1 MFATRVFSFVAVLVL
16 AFAGIANAVPS
27 KRQASAADVQSV
39 LTDLQST
46 TSPILDQMCEWIE
59 HSYWEQ
65 PLILC
70 IATLVDNDE
79 DTDDTIEPLV
89 NQLGSAFDDA
99 SSSLSGLQ
107 RRGLVSRQDN
117 DDVAQT
123 MADIISVIFSWHSQ
137 ETSF

>member
-1 MFATRVFSFVAVLVL
+1 VISRATTHTIYL
-16 AFAGIANAVPS
+16 
-27 KRQASAADVQSV
+27 
-39 LTDLQST
+39 
-46 TSPILDQMCEWIE
+46 
-59 HSYWEQ
+59 
-65 PLILC
+65 
-70 IATLVDNDE
+70 ATLVDNDE

-123 MADIISVIFSWHSQ
+123 MADIVSVSLSHAFTRDVFLTTLLYLGHRDEHEQ
-137 ETSF
+137 G